1 MTHKHQNEVTGLEA
15 VIMQDDLGFGNLCVQ
30 FFISCRS
37 CRERLSI
44 FSIIEVEYLRL
55 GKKMEKDEYAKLL
68 KKVLI
73 KKGFV
78 L

>member
-1 MTHKHQNEVTGLEA
+1 MTHKHQNEIIGFETV
-15 VIMQDDLGFGNLCVQ
+15 VMQGDLDFGNLGVN
-30 FFISCRS
+30 FFISCKD

-73 KKGFV
+73 KKGF
-78 L
+78 LL